1 MYRRPSLSEYV
12 IARLITL
19 VIFVTFIFSF
29 ILIITPDEFKNIYFY
44 ISIFV
49 ASQIILLIS
58 VYYGTKCISKE
69 LKNVEDYLSGVIIKI
84 KEKIKVTKITRVI
97 SLAMTYSLSD
107 GRLYIAT
114 LNYFPS
120 SSRTCFFN
128 LLISL
133 VY

>member
-69 LKNVEDYLSGVIIKI
+69 LKNVEDYLSGAIIKP
-84 KEKIKVTKITRVI
+84 ELSAHFLHV
-97 SLAMTYSLSD
+97 SLRALMRSLF
-107 GRLYIAT
+107 R
-114 LNYFPS
+114 
-120 SSRTCFFN
+120 C
-128 LLISL
+128 
-133 VY
+133 